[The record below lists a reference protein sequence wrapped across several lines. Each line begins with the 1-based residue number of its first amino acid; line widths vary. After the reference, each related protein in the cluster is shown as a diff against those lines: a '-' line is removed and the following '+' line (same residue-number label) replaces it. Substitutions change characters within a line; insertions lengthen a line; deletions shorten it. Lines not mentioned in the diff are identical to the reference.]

1 MAHDWTK
8 VQHERK
14 WSILG
19 MQKRFALWAIYSS
32 IGCMMMGFDFGN
44 AGTITAFPAFQQ
56 VMGKPYAGQ
65 ASGYLI
71 SASIQSA
78 WNGVATAGDIAGVMV
93 SGQVLDRIGRKHS
106 ILFGVVFTAVGIGM
120 QYASQEWKLYLGG
133 RLVNSIGFGIV
144 YVVAPVWIGETVR
157 PELRGLFLCINN
169 FSIVF
174 GQFILALVAYG
185 AQKVQGR
192 WSYEIVILVQF
203 VFVAVLI
210 VGYPFF
216 PESPYHL
223 LKNNNEERA
232 RTMLRRIHGSGDEG
246 LIDAEIIRMKEGI
259 AISQNLEEQAQL
271 NGPLIAQ
278 CFQGSNLKRT
288 MISMLAVASQQL
300 IGAAFVLGYIT
311 YFLDLI
317 GIDNYFVVS
326 VVLYVIMLLSN
337 LVAFPFIE
345 IFGRRPLL
353 LFGIFGLTAVLLLMG
368 IMGFVHTSGAVWVV
382 LVCIFLW
389 AIIYQL
395 TIGAVGFALAYEV
408 ATPQLRPMT
417 ASIVGF
423 SQGAA
428 GWVIGFVVPYMINPD
443 AGNLGA
449 KVGLVFAGLGVPL
462 CIAFWFMIPE
472 TKGLGFA
479 DLDYMFSAKVKPR
492 HFKRVFAERQAA
504 EADSSENGDL
514 KNDAVTAQVE
524 AV

>member
-1 MAHDWTK
+1 MGQHDWTT
-8 VQHERK
+8 VQNDKK
-14 WSILG
+14 WNILFA
-19 MQKRFALWAIYSS
+19 QKRFALWAIYSS
-32 IGCMMMGFDFGN
+32 IGCMMMGFDFSN
-44 AGTITAFPAFQQ
+44 AGTITAFSAFQQ
-56 VMGKPYAGQ
+56 VMGKPYPGQ

-78 WNGVATAGDIAGVMV
+78 WNGVATAGDIFGVMV

-106 ILFGVVFTAVGIGM
+106 IFFGIIFTAVGIGM
-120 QYASQEWKLYLGG
+120 QYAAHEWKLFLGG

-157 PELRGLFLCINN
+157 PELRGLFLCVNN
-169 FSIVF
+169 CSIVF

-185 AQKVQGR
+185 AQKIEGR
-192 WSYEIVILVQF
+192 WSYEVVILVQF
-203 VFVAVLI
+203 AFVFALLVV
-210 VGYPFF
+210 YPFF

-223 LKNNNEERA
+223 LKNNNEARA
-232 RTMLRRIHGSGDEG
+232 RQMLQRIHGSGDQG
-246 LIDAEIIRMKEGI
+246 LIDAEVIRMNEGI
-259 AISQNLEEQAQL
+259 AVARNLEEQANL
-271 NGPLIAQ
+271 HGPLILQ
-278 CFQGSNLKRT
+278 CFKGNNLKRT
-288 MISMLAVASQQL
+288 LIAMLAVASQQL
-300 IGAAFVLGYIT
+300 IGASFVLGYIT

-317 GIDNYFVVS
+317 GVSNYFTVS

-337 LVAFPFIE
+337 LTAFPFIE

-353 LFGIFGLTAVLLLMG
+353 LFGMLGLTAVLLLMG
-368 IMGFVHTSGAVWVV
+368 IMGFVKTSGAVWVV

-395 TIGAVGFALAYEV
+395 TIGAIGFALAYEV

-472 TKGLGFA
+472 TKGLGFN
-479 DLDYMFSAKVKPR
+479 DLDYMFNAKVKPR
-492 HFKRVFAERQAA
+492 HFKRVFEERQAA
-504 EADSSENGDL
+504 EADSGDL
-514 KNDAVTAQVE
+514 KNETVTTQVE

>member
-1 MAHDWTK
+1 MTQHDWTQ
-8 VQHERK
+8 VQNEKK
-14 WSILG
+14 WSILP

-44 AGTITAFPAFQQ
+44 AGTITAFTAFQQ

-78 WNGVATAGDIAGVMV
+78 WNGVATAGDIFGVMV

-106 ILFGVVFTAVGIGM
+106 ILFGIVFTAVGIGM
-120 QYASQEWKLYLGG
+120 QYAAQEWKLYLGG
-133 RLVNSIGFGIV
+133 RLVNAIGFGIV
-144 YVVAPVWIGETVR
+144 FVVSPVWIGETVR

-169 FSIVF
+169 CSIVF
-174 GQFILALVAYG
+174 GQFILSLVAYG
-185 AQKVQGR
+185 AQKIQGR
-192 WSYEIVILVQF
+192 WSYEVVVLVQF
-203 VFVAVLI
+203 VFVAVLL

-223 LKNNNEERA
+223 LKNNKEEQA
-232 RTMLRRIHGSGDEG
+232 RRMLQKIHGNHDQG
-246 LIDAEIIRMKEGI
+246 LIDAEVVRMKEGI
-259 AISQNLEEQAQL
+259 AVARNLEEQANM
-271 NGPLIAQ
+271 NGPLIVQ
-278 CFQGSNLKRT
+278 CFRGTNLKRSL
-288 MISMLAVASQQL
+288 IAILAVASQQL
-300 IGAAFVLGYIT
+300 IGGAFVLGYIT

-317 GIDNYFVVS
+317 GVSNFFVVS
-326 VVLYVIMLLSN
+326 VVLYVVMLLSN
-337 LVAFPFIE
+337 LTAFPFIE

-353 LFGIFGLTAVLLLMG
+353 LFGIFGLTTVLLLMG

-389 AIIYQL
+389 AIIYQM

-428 GWVIGFVVPYMINPD
+428 GWVVGFVVPYMINPD

-472 TKGLGFA
+472 TKGLGFN
-479 DLDYMFSAKVKPR
+479 DLDYMFSAKVQPR
-492 HFKRVFAERQAA
+492 HFKKVHEERQAA
-504 EADSSENGDL
+504 EADNGDL
-514 KNDAVTAQVE
+514 KNEAVTTQVE